1 MKAMRAGIVHR
12 GTDFV
17 LSDLD
22 FSSTSV
28 EEFAQTGS
36 GMFGFS
42 LIDRS
47 AIERRVKA
55 GEITN
60 VSLSVHRYLVQ
71 FLLLW
76 IWSCLW
82 SVASS
87 HCLAREGRKS

>member
-1 MKAMRAGIVHR
+1 MRAGIVHR

-47 AIERRVKA
+47 AIEERVKA

-60 VSLSVHRYLVQ
+60 VSRSVHRQLVQ

-76 IWSCLW
+76 FCRWSELCLFVLV
-82 SVASS
+82 SKNID
-87 HCLAREGRKS
+87 AR

>member
-47 AIERRVKA
+47 AIEERVKA

-76 IWSCLW
+76 SCLW
-82 SVASS
+82 SVPFT